1 LVIDYRLAPQH
12 AFPAPLVDTFV
23 AYLSLL
29 YPPPGSI
36 HSAVLSSNVVL
47 VGDSIGGATCL
58 SFLQTLLTLNR
69 VKHPSLHFQGTSVMS
84 PIPLPAALAGIS
96 VNGDVTLS
104 LPDWTRNA
112 PFDMFVSK
120 FGGKRM
126 AALEP
131 EFPPCEAWPTKPPRG
146 YIFCDV
152 SMIYH
157 PLVSVTVTR
166 DWTGAPPLYLA
177 SGQEQLR
184 DTVQIVAQKA
194 VSQGVKVVWESYEG
208 MVHTWF
214 ALFPKLPHSEKLFK
228 TWANFCRRAVA
239 GESFETIATEL
250 NVRTLKPT
258 SIDISTMSD
267 VSLDN
272 ALGRMIAKSKTMED
286 YTGKGATKSNL

>member
-1 LVIDYRLAPQH
+1 
-12 AFPAPLVDTFV
+12 
-23 AYLSLL
+23 
-29 YPPPGSI
+29 
-36 HSAVLSSNVVL
+36 
-47 VGDSIGGATCL
+47 
-58 SFLQTLLTLNR
+58 
-69 VKHPSLHFQGTSVMS
+69 
-84 PIPLPAALAGIS
+84 
-96 VNGDVTLS
+96 
-104 LPDWTRNA
+104 
-112 PFDMFVSK
+112 
-120 FGGKRM
+120 
-126 AALEP
+126 
-131 EFPPCEAWPTKPPRG
+131 
-146 YIFCDV
+146 
-152 SMIYH
+152 MIYH